1 MKSILAVVM
10 ALTVS
15 AEEGTSRRLLQFP
28 AVTQPAVP
36 APVPVPVP
44 APANPS
50 GVNPIVPP
58 PTMPPLVPGGISI
71 IPGLQQPSTQL
82 VCNDYCIDSL
92 NCPSTCALQTKTVYD
107 PVENY
112 RMMCGAP
119 GACAGSQYTFDFG
132 AGGVV
137 EKIGF
142 YFTASYA
149 GYGTTINVVSRQLSK
164 RVKVDKVLCSVPGAC
179 EGMRIITN
187 GADVN
192 DIECKAGACNGCVV
206 MQAPEYK
213 EKACYL
219 Y

>member
-1 MKSILAVVM
+1 MKSIFAVAI
-10 ALTVS
+10 ALLQLSV
-15 AEEGTSRRLLQFP
+15 AEPNRRLLQFP
-28 AVTQPAVP
+28 AVNPP
-36 APVPVPVP
+36 APAPAPGP
-44 APANPS
+44 APANP
-50 GVNPIVPP
+50 IAPP
-58 PTMPPLVPGGISI
+58 PTLPPLVPGGISI
-71 IPGLQQPSTQL
+71 IPGLQAPPTQL
-82 VCNDYCIDSL
+82 TCNDYCIDTA
-92 NCPSTCALQTKTVYD
+92 NCPSACALQTKTIYD

-112 RMMCGAP
+112 RMTCSAP
-119 GACAGSQYTFDFG
+119 GACAGSQYTFDFS

-142 YFTASYA
+142 YFTQSYA
-149 GYGTTINVVSRQLSK
+149 GYGTTINVVSRQMSK
-164 RVKVDKVLCSVPGAC
+164 RVKVDKVLCAVQGAC
-179 EGMRIITN
+179 EQMRIITN

>member
-1 MKSILAVVM
+1 MNSIIAVAM
-10 ALTVS
+10 AICHVS
-15 AEEGTSRRLLQFP
+15 FAEEGTSRRLLQFP

-36 APVPVPVP
+36 APVP
-44 APANPS
+44 ANPA
-50 GVNPIVPP
+50 GPANPIVPP
-58 PTMPPLVPGGISI
+58 PTMPPLIPGGISI
-71 IPGLQQPSTQL
+71 IPEIGLPPTQKI
-82 VCNDYCIDSL
+82 CNEYCIDSL
-92 NCPSTCALQTKTVYD
+92 NCPSGCALQTMTIYD

-112 RMMCGAP
+112 KMTCSAP
-119 GACAGSQYTFDFG
+119 GACAGSQFTFDFS

-142 YFTASYA
+142 YFTSSYA
-149 GYGTTINVVSRQLSK
+149 GYGTTINVVSRQISK

-179 EGMRIITN
+179 EGMRIVTN

>member
-71 IPGLQQPSTQL
+71 IPGIQQPPTQL

-142 YFTASYA
+142 YFTSSYA
-149 GYGTTINVVSRQLSK
+149 GYGTTINVVSRQLAK